1 MASFADRSPLRY
13 GLRRLLRAGSFGR
26 FAQPVARPRNPTEPI
41 PPLPLPAPL
50 DRTVQLARA
59 AQEDWAARPVAARL
73 AVIRR
78 LRHGIAGVAGDL
90 AAAAA
95 GEALTSEVLPLA
107 DACRFLE
114 REAERLLAPRRL
126 GTEGWPFWLGR
137 VEIEVRREPL
147 GLVLL
152 LAPANYP
159 LFLPGVQTVQA
170 LAAGNAVLW
179 KPGRSGGR
187 AARALAGLLAAAGL
201 PAPLLTLLPEGE
213 EAGREAI
220 AAGPDKVLLTGSA
233 ATGQA
238 VLAELAPRLLP
249 AALELSGCDAVFLL
263 PGCQAADLDRAASA
277 LRFGLTLNGGATCI
291 APRRLFLPGALRPA
305 LEERLIRLLG
315 DAPAFPMAAVA
326 PGPARRTRELA
337 REAVSQGARLIA
349 GTLGLGEPFRPLV
362 LTGARPEMRLLQE
375 DLFAPVLSLV
385 EIDGLEEALA
395 GAAVCPYALG
405 AAVFGPEAEAVAFA
419 GRVRAGVVVINDLV
433 VPTADPRLP
442 FGGRGRSGY
451 GLTRGAEGLLELTAV
466 KAVAVRRGAW
476 LPHLEEPR
484 LGDEALLRS
493 YLALVHGGGWRAR
506 LGGLA
511 GVCRALGRRGRV
523 VPRASQRTALPQEG
537 RS

>member
-1 MASFADRSPLRY
+1 MANLADRPPLRNW
-13 GLRRLLRAGSFGR
+13 LRWLLRAGSFGR
-26 FAQPVARPRNPTEPI
+26 FAQPVARPLNPAEPI
-41 PPLPLPAPL
+41 PILPTLPLPAPL
-50 DRTVQLARA
+50 DPTVTLVRA

-78 LRHGIAGVAGDL
+78 LRHGIAGAAGDL
-90 AAAAA
+90 AAAA
-95 GEALTSEVLPLA
+95 EVLTSEVLPLA

-126 GTEGWPFWLGR
+126 GTAGRPFWLGR
-137 VEIEVRREPL
+137 VESEVRREPL

-152 LAPANYP
+152 LGPANYP
-159 LFLPGVQTVQA
+159 LFLPGVQAVQA

-179 KPGRSGGR
+179 KPGRSGGP

-201 PAPLLTLLPEGE
+201 PEHLLTVLPEGD

-220 AAGPDKVLLTGSA
+220 AAGPDKILLTGSA

-249 AALELSGCDAVFLL
+249 AALELSGCDAVFVL
-263 PGCQAADLDRAASA
+263 PGCKGADLDRVARA

-291 APRRLFLPGALRPA
+291 APRRVFVPRALRTA
-305 LEERLIRLLG
+305 LEERLVQLLG
-315 DAPAFPMAAVA
+315 KDTQAISPLETSV
-326 PGPARRTRELA
+326 ARRARELA
-337 REAVSQGARLIA
+337 MEAISQGARRIA
-349 GTLGLGEPFRPLV
+349 GTLGEGEPFHPLV
-362 LTGARPEMRLLQE
+362 LTGARPEMRLLKE

-385 EIDGLEEALA
+385 EIDDLEAALA
-395 GAAVCPYALG
+395 GAAACPYALG

-419 GRVRAGVVVINDLV
+419 ARVRAGVVVINDLV

-451 GLTRGAEGLLELTAV
+451 GLTRGVEGLLELTAV

-476 LPHLEEPR
+476 LPHLDEPR
-484 LGDEALLRS
+484 PGDEALFRS

-511 GVCRALGRRGRV
+511 GVCRALLRRGRV
-523 VPRASQRTALPQEG
+523 PRAPQRTALPQEG
-537 RS
+537 MS

>member
-1 MASFADRSPLRY
+1 MASFADR
-13 GLRRLLRAGSFGR
+13 
-26 FAQPVARPRNPTEPI
+26 PI
-41 PPLPLPAPL
+41 
-50 DRTVQLARA
+50 RA
-59 AQEDWAARPVAARL
+59 AQESWAARPVAARL

-78 LRHGIAGVAGDL
+78 LRHGIAGAAGDL

-95 GEALTSEVLPLA
+95 GERAASEALTSEVLPLA

-114 REAERLLAPRRL
+114 RETERLLAPRRL
-126 GTEGWPFWLGR
+126 GSEGRPFWLGR

-152 LAPANYP
+152 LAPTNYP

-187 AARALAGLLAAAGL
+187 AARALAGLLATAGL
-201 PAPLLTLLPEGE
+201 PEHLLTILPEGD

-238 VLAELAPRLLP
+238 VLADLALRLLP
-249 AALELSGCDAVFLL
+249 AALELSGCDAVFVL
-263 PGCQAADLDRAASA
+263 PGCKGADLDRLASA

-291 APRRLFLPGALRPA
+291 APRRVFVPRALRPA

-315 DAPAFPMAAVA
+315 EAPALSVATVAAVA
-326 PGPARRTRELA
+326 PGPARRARELA
-337 REAVSQGARLIA
+337 IEAISQGARRIA
-349 GTLGLGEPFRPLV
+349 GTLGEGEPFHPLV
-362 LTGARPEMRLLQE
+362 LTGARPEMRLLEE

-385 EIDGLEEALA
+385 EIDDLEEALA
-395 GAAVCPYALG
+395 GAAACPYALG
-405 AAVFGPEAEAVAFA
+405 AAVFGPEAEAVALA
-419 GRVRAGVVVINDLV
+419 ARVRAGVVVINDLV

-476 LPHLEEPR
+476 LPHLDEPR
-484 LGDEALLRS
+484 PGDEALLRS
-493 YLALVHGGGWRAR
+493 YLALVHGSGWRAR

-523 VPRASQRTALPQEG
+523 PRAPQPTALPQEG
-537 RS
+537 MS